1 VGVAPEEQQGEG
13 WQEYRR
19 YVIAELKH
27 GRERSDE
34 ILSTLRDL
42 REFQTQT
49 RDQLT
54 DHIKDESVEF
64 ERLRSAVASNKNTI
78 RKWASV
84 IAAGSSLVASALLH
98 YFTPK

>member
-1 VGVAPEEQQGEG
+1 
-13 WQEYRR
+13 
-19 YVIAELKH
+19 
-27 GRERSDE
+27 
-34 ILSTLRDL
+34 
-42 REFQTQT
+42 
-49 RDQLT
+49 LT